1 MKKAIALLALSTAFI
16 SGAFAQTSSDGFSVG
31 GVGELGGTAVNPVTE
46 NGWSSL
52 NDYRAARDC
61 CGYTNTGSDAQLW
74 TDATNADANSP
85 AQIANANCAAANYQA
100 LRSACTGAGG
110 VCQSFQRDTFL
121 PMRDFNQQNP
131 CLSPNYASYADYQAA
146 VSRGFGLNQLDVN
159 LLAEAE
165 TNAWN
170 TYCPG
175 SDCSTANRGQFLDA
189 KSGKNLFLSALGDAA
204 TASKDGT
211 LSWAQLT
218 AQYGTYQV
226 SVSEPFNTA
235 PEQEWLMAYINSQDN
250 NDSNPMGSAT
260 QPSDW
265 KSKVDAV
272 IANDAAVA
280 LWVIQEIQAGN
291 MATSYL
297 TAGLLTTAGVSSGY
311 TGDTTVTTAKSV
323 IVDPSKTTSTN
334 VANVANIEAWISGL
348 ITPTW
353 DASPN
358 TVIAKNVSS
367 AVNGTQIVT
376 SAATVS
382 SGSITYSLTGD
393 DSSSFAISTS
403 GVVSTSLDLAAGSYD
418 FTVVATPAVGT
429 ALSKAFSVSV
439 NTPPTLAAV
448 SCGSGFASSA
458 YSCSSP
464 SGSDADGDSLSYS
477 LVSGPSWLSI
487 NAGTG
492 VLSGSPATAGTVS
505 NIIVAVTDGSDTTNS
520 SAFSIII
527 NANPGT
533 ALASTSTAATTSQVN
548 DWATFGVNSAVT
560 NDLLNNN
567 TCGAGGDQNCL
578 AAFNA
583 QKASSSCSLAGGGS
597 ASAAQLE
604 AYIGCVMVEHHT
616 ANVASAALGGGNN
629 ISSGCSSTVNLS
641 IPGTCGHPQW
651 SCTLTSAPSSWTL
664 SGANIVIPANYS
676 GSGSQTATVRMSL
689 NIYSPA
695 YTKDVTKTYNV
706 SAAVS
711 GAQNGKKRYSDIGTS
726 FNPTSARSKCIA
738 RGGRL
743 ATKDEHNS
751 IGGTQEAVFA
761 PNTSNPSVNYSNNCS
776 DSNSYTWCWSN
787 NTCEANNHY
796 GRARRRSNNGS
807 LWCKTSQGSS
817 QVNRTIYYTCADL
830 PSCN

>member
-1 MKKAIALLALSTAFI
+1 M
-16 SGAFAQTSSDGFSVG
+16 
-31 GVGELGGTAVNPVTE
+31 
-46 NGWSSL
+46 
-52 NDYRAARDC
+52 
-61 CGYTNTGSDAQLW
+61 
-74 TDATNADANSP
+74 
-85 AQIANANCAAANYQA
+85 
-100 LRSACTGAGG
+100 
-110 VCQSFQRDTFL
+110 
-121 PMRDFNQQNP
+121 
-131 CLSPNYASYADYQAA
+131 
-146 VSRGFGLNQLDVN
+146 
-159 LLAEAE
+159 
-165 TNAWN
+165 
-170 TYCPG
+170 
-175 SDCSTANRGQFLDA
+175 
-189 KSGKNLFLSALGDAA
+189 
-204 TASKDGT
+204 
-211 LSWAQLT
+211 
-218 AQYGTYQV
+218 
-226 SVSEPFNTA
+226 
-235 PEQEWLMAYINSQDN
+235 
-250 NDSNPMGSAT
+250 
-260 QPSDW
+260 
-265 KSKVDAV
+265 
-272 IANDAAVA
+272 
-280 LWVIQEIQAGN
+280 
-291 MATSYL
+291 
-297 TAGLLTTAGVSSGY
+297 
-311 TGDTTVTTAKSV
+311 
-323 IVDPSKTTSTN
+323 
-334 VANVANIEAWISGL
+334 
-348 ITPTW
+348 
-353 DASPN
+353 
-358 TVIAKNVSS
+358 
-367 AVNGTQIVT
+367 
-376 SAATVS
+376 
-382 SGSITYSLTGD
+382 
-393 DSSSFAISTS
+393 
-403 GVVSTSLDLAAGSYD
+403 
-418 FTVVATPAVGT
+418 
-429 ALSKAFSVSV
+429 

-448 SCGSGFASSA
+448 SCGSGFAGSA